1 MKQKIRLTVLAL
13 IAFVTALTAQTKPA
27 PWAEMKAFHHLMSNT
42 FHPVE
47 DGNFA
52 PLKEKADSM
61 LVAAKQWQAASIP
74 DEYKPAETKKALKKL
89 VKECKGIKKAVAAN
103 ASDDELKKKITVAH
117 DVFHTI
123 VKECKK
129 EEETH

>member
-13 IAFVTALTAQTKPA
+13 IAFVTASLAQTKPA
-27 PWAEMKAFHHLMSNT
+27 PWAEMKAFHQLMSTT
-42 FHPVE
+42 FHPAE

-61 LVAAKQWQAASIP
+61 LTAAKQWRAAAIP
-74 DEYKPAETKKALKKL
+74 AEYKPSETKKALKQL
-89 VKECKGIKKAVAAN
+89 VKECTGLKKAVAAN
-103 ASDDELKKKITVAH
+103 SPDAELLKKITAAH